1 MIANRCA
8 MEHQNSLNVIN
19 SSFLVGMPLLA
30 IFGVVF
36 YSIEYGISWV
46 EPIIFVSFYL
56 ACGLSITAGYHRL
69 FSHRTHKAAWPM
81 RLFYALFGAAA
92 FQNSAIKW
100 CSDHRR
106 HHLKTDEEEDPYSVK
121 KGFMWAHMGWVMV
134 DQGEEIVEQVEDL
147 QEDKILAWQDR
158 HIFLIGFLVGI
169 VLPGVVGFL
178 AIGGMHGFLGG
189 MIYGGFLRVV
199 VVHHATFLINS
210 AAHTWGTQPYSTANT
225 SRDSPVLS
233 FFTFGEGYHNF
244 HHTFQADYRNGH
256 KWYHWDPSK
265 WWIKVASWVGMTK
278 DLHRIP
284 KKSIESQRMKT
295 TFERKSDGDEVPT
308 EFQEKVTQCVQNL
321 RKGFTD
327 LMKRR
332 EEYKLAR
339 TERKNDSKEAWKRLK
354 EAHKARIR
362 QCKEQIAQA
371 RIEFKQ
377 LMRSLKFNQRTVA
390 SV

>member
-1 MIANRCA
+1 
-8 MEHQNSLNVIN
+8 MEQTTSLNIIN
-19 SSFLVGMPLLA
+19 SSFLIGTPLLA
-30 IFGVVF
+30 LVSVVF
-36 YSIEYGISWV
+36 YSINYGISWV
-46 EPIIFVSFYL
+46 EPTIFVAFYL

-106 HHLKTDEEEDPYSVK
+106 HHLKTDEEEDPYTVK

-134 DQGEEIVEQVEDL
+134 EQGEEIVENVDDL
-147 QEDKILAWQDR
+147 QNDRILAWQDR
-158 HIFLIGFLVGI
+158 NIFLIGFLVGI
-169 VLPGVVGFL
+169 ILPGVVGFL
-178 AIGGMHGFLGG
+178 IMGGASGFLGG
-189 MIYGGFLRVV
+189 MIYGGFLRIV

-225 SRDSPVLS
+225 SRDSPILS

-265 WWIKVASWVGMTK
+265 WWIKSASWIGMTK

-284 KKSIESQRMKT
+284 KKTIESRRMKT
-295 TFERKSDGDEVPT
+295 TFQTNSGT
-308 EFQEKVTQCVQNL
+308 EDVSNELQDKLAQCVIQL
-321 RKGFTD
+321 RKGFSE

-332 EEYKLAR
+332 DEYKAAKL
-339 TERKNDSKEAWKRLK
+339 ERKKESKAAWKRRK

-362 QCKEQIAQA
+362 ECKERIAQA
-371 RIEFKQ
+371 RVEFKHLIQ
-377 LMRSLKFNQRTVA
+377 SLKLNEQANAAV
-390 SV
+390 S

>member
-1 MIANRCA
+1 
-8 MEHQNSLNVIN
+8 MEQSTSLNIIN
-19 SSFLVGMPLLA
+19 SSFLIGTPLLA
-30 IFGVVF
+30 LVSVVF
-36 YSIEYGISWV
+36 YSINYGISWV
-46 EPIIFVSFYL
+46 EPTIFVAFYL

-106 HHLKTDEEEDPYSVK
+106 HHLKTDEEEDPYTVK

-134 DQGEEIVEQVEDL
+134 EQGEEIVENVDDL
-147 QEDKILAWQDR
+147 QNDRILAWQDR
-158 HIFLIGFLVGI
+158 NIFLIGFLVGI
-169 VLPGVVGFL
+169 ILPGVVGFL
-178 AIGGMHGFLGG
+178 IMGGANGFLGG
-189 MIYGGFLRVV
+189 MIYGGFLRIV

-225 SRDSPVLS
+225 SRDSPILS

-265 WWIKVASWVGMTK
+265 WWIKSASWIGMTK

-284 KKSIESQRMKT
+284 KKTIESRRMKT
-295 TFERKSDGDEVPT
+295 TFETNSGT
-308 EFQEKVTQCVQNL
+308 EDVSNELQDKLAQCVIQL
-321 RKGFTD
+321 RKGFSE

-332 EEYKLAR
+332 DEYKAAKL
-339 TERKNDSKEAWKRLK
+339 ERKKESKAAWKRRK

-362 QCKEQIAQA
+362 ECKERIAQA
-371 RIEFKQ
+371 RLEFKHLIQ
-377 LMRSLKFNQRTVA
+377 SLKLNEQANAAV
-390 SV
+390 S

>member
-1 MIANRCA
+1 
-8 MEHQNSLNVIN
+8 MEQSTSLNIIN
-19 SSFLVGMPLLA
+19 SSFLIGTPLLA
-30 IFGVVF
+30 LVSVVF
-36 YSIEYGISWV
+36 YSINYGISWV
-46 EPIIFVSFYL
+46 EPTIFVAFYL

-106 HHLKTDEEEDPYSVK
+106 HHLKTDEEEDPYTVK

-134 DQGEEIVEQVEDL
+134 EQGEEIVENVDDL
-147 QEDKILAWQDR
+147 QNDKILAWQDR
-158 HIFLIGFLVGI
+158 NIFLIGFLVGI
-169 VLPGVVGFL
+169 ILPGVVGFL
-178 AIGGMHGFLGG
+178 AMGGANGFLGG
-189 MIYGGFLRVV
+189 MIYGGFLRIV

-225 SRDSPVLS
+225 SRDSPILS

-265 WWIKVASWVGMTK
+265 WWIKSASWVGMTK

-284 KKSIESQRMKT
+284 KKTIESRRMKT
-295 TFERKSDGDEVPT
+295 TFETNSGT
-308 EFQEKVTQCVQNL
+308 EDVSNELQDKLAQCVIQL
-321 RKGFTD
+321 RKGFSE

-332 EEYKLAR
+332 DEYKAAKL
-339 TERKNDSKEAWKRLK
+339 ERKKESKAAWKRRK

-362 QCKEQIAQA
+362 ECKERIAQA
-371 RIEFKQ
+371 RLEFKHLIQ
-377 LMRSLKFNQRTVA
+377 SLKLNEQANAAV
-390 SV
+390 S

>member
-1 MIANRCA
+1 
-8 MEHQNSLNVIN
+8 
-19 SSFLVGMPLLA
+19 
-30 IFGVVF
+30 
-36 YSIEYGISWV
+36 
-46 EPIIFVSFYL
+46 
-56 ACGLSITAGYHRL
+56 
-69 FSHRTHKAAWPM
+69 M

-134 DQGEEIVEQVEDL
+134 DQGEEIVEHVEDL
-147 QEDKILAWQDR
+147 QEDRILAWQDR

-169 VLPGVVGFL
+169 VLPGIVGFL
-178 AIGGMHGFLGG
+178 IIGGIHGFLGG
-189 MIYGGFLRVV
+189 LIYGGFLRIVI
-199 VVHHATFLINS
+199 VHHATFLINS
-210 AAHTWGTQPYSTANT
+210 AAHTWGTQPYSTTNT
-225 SRDSPVLS
+225 SRDSPLLS

-265 WWIKVASWVGMTK
+265 WWIKVASWFGMTK

-295 TFERKSDGDEVPT
+295 AFENNSDAELISNELQD
-308 EFQEKVTQCVQNL
+308 KLAQCIQQL
-321 RKGFTD
+321 RKGFSE

-332 EEYKLAR
+332 DEYKAAKL
-339 TERKNDSKEAWKRLK
+339 ERRKESKEAWRRRK
-354 EAHKARIR
+354 ESHKARIK
-362 QCKEQIAQA
+362 QCKVIIAQA
-371 RIEFKQ
+371 RLEFKH
-377 LMRSLKFNQRTVA
+377 LMQSLKINDSATVA
-390 SV
+390 AV

>member
-1 MIANRCA
+1 
-8 MEHQNSLNVIN
+8 MEHRNTVNIIN

-30 IFGVVF
+30 LISVIF
-36 YSIEYGISWV
+36 YSIEYGISWA
-46 EPIIFVSFYL
+46 EPIIFVIFYL
-56 ACGLSITAGYHRL
+56 ACGLSITAGSHRL

-134 DQGEEIVEQVEDL
+134 DQGEEIVEHVEDL
-147 QEDKILAWQDR
+147 QADRILAWQDR

-169 VLPGVVGFL
+169 VLPGVAGFMML
-178 AIGGMHGFLGG
+178 GGMHGFLGG

-199 VVHHATFLINS
+199 IVHHATFLINS

-225 SRDSPVLS
+225 SRDSPILS

-265 WWIKVASWVGMTK
+265 WWIKAASWFGMTK
-278 DLHRIP
+278 DLHKMSKKAIESRKMKTAFE
-284 KKSIESQRMKT
+284 KKSNGEDVSNEMQARL
-295 TFERKSDGDEVPT
+295 
-308 EFQEKVTQCVQNL
+308 TQCVKQL
-321 RKGFTD
+321 RKG
-327 LMKRR
+327 LSELVKRR
-332 EEYKLAR
+332 EEYKLAKL
-339 TERKNDSKEAWKRLK
+339 ERKQESKEAWKLRK
-354 EAHKARIR
+354 EAHKARIKE
-362 QCKEQIAQA
+362 CKAGIAQA
-371 RIEFKQ
+371 RQDFKQ
-377 LMRSLKFNQRTVA
+377 LMQSLKLDGQGKATA
-390 SV
+390 A